1 MCIQNA
7 HIKQRR
13 LGFAERRSKMN
24 KAELIEK
31 LHRLDEVL
39 LLELL
44 ELTSEDIVNAF
55 LDRVVEFEER
65 IRAQVE
71 DV

>member
-1 MCIQNA
+1 
-7 HIKQRR
+7 
-13 LGFAERRSKMN
+13 MN

>member
-1 MCIQNA
+1 
-7 HIKQRR
+7 
-13 LGFAERRSKMN
+13 MN

-31 LHRLDEVL
+31 LHQLDEVL

-55 LDRVVEFEER
+55 LDRVVEHETR
-65 IRAQVE
+65 IRHEIE